1 MDGGRPARSK
11 IPNMGTRSCSIKKFK
26 AVSTATHT
34 KAART
39 RQNIITT
46 PRRMELAVSGVILQN
61 FTRALNAP
69 EGA

>member
-1 MDGGRPARSK
+1 MVGGRIPRSR

-26 AVSTATHT
+26 VFSTATHT

-39 RQNIITT
+39 RQNIIAT
-46 PRRMELAVSGVILQN
+46 PKRMELVILQN

>member
-1 MDGGRPARSK
+1 MEGGRPARSK

-34 KAART
+34 KAALT
-39 RQNIITT
+39 RQIIIAT
-46 PRRMELAVSGVILQN
+46 PMMMSSAVSGVILQN